1 MKLRLEKKTK
11 LFYFVSIVLLITV
24 LGIFYAN
31 SKKEIASSK
40 KLLHAQEVISKN
52 NEVLLD
58 VLNIETGFRGYLL
71 SGNKVFLEPYY
82 QSKVKVNANLDTL
95 EMLTRDNPNQLKNIA
110 LLKKKI
116 DDRLDFTEKYL
127 AAKSPV
133 LLSNSEKIGIIE
145 EGKIITD
152 KIRTAKS
159 TITNEESR
167 LLKYRKIEN
176 ENDYHSSELI
186 FLLLLI
192 FLITIFILGFLIIKS
207 QKAKNNELESHTA
220 DLKLASH
227 YSLSLIE
234 ASLDPLVTISIEG
247 KIMDMNQALVN
258 ITGLERKKLVGSD
271 FFNYFTE
278 PQMAREVYQKV
289 FAIGSVADSPLT
301 IRHKEG
307 KLTDVLFNGSVYK
320 DEKGKILGVVIV
332 ARDIAEQKWAL
343 DLRIAN
349 KELAFQ
355 NEEKE
360 KRANELSIANDEL
373 AFQNKEKEK
382 RANELSV
389 ANEELA
395 CQYEEKENRAAE
407 LIIANEELAY
417 QNVEKENRAAELIV
431 ANEELEYQ
439 NKVKEKRAAALI
451 IANKELAFQN
461 KEKENRAAEL
471 DIANKELAF
480 QNDEKEK
487 RAAELAVANQEL
499 AFQNDEKEKRA
510 AELIVAN
517 QELHF
522 QNDEKEK
529 RAAELAIANEELLF
543 QNDEKE
549 KRAAELVIANKE
561 LAFQNDEKGKRANE
575 LIVANEELA
584 YQNDEKENR
593 ASELIIANKE
603 LKFQSEEKKKRADE
617 LIVANE
623 ELAYQ
628 NDEKENR
635 ASELI
640 IANKELDFQ
649 NIEKEK
655 REIENKELEALN
667 YTSKLA
673 SEYSLS
679 LIEASLDPLVTIN
692 NEGKIT
698 DMNQATVNITGM
710 KREELTGSDFF
721 KYFTEPQMAREVY
734 LEVFAKGS
742 VSDSPLTLRHKDGQL
757 TDVLFNGSVYKDE
770 KGNVL
775 GVVIVARDVTDQKRI
790 EKELIEAK
798 VFAELATEIAEQAQT
813 KAESATKIAED
824 AVKAKQQFLS
834 NMSHEIRTPMNA
846 IIGFTK
852 VVLKTDLSTKQK
864 EYLSAIKM
872 SGDALIVLIN
882 DILDLAKVD
891 AGKMVFEQVPFKMEQ
906 SIKAMLHVFET
917 KIQEKN
923 LELVSQYDSSIPE
936 VLLGDSVRLH
946 QIILNLVSNAVK
958 FTTEGKIT
966 VSVRLLD
973 QDDEKV
979 TIEFAVSD
987 TGIGI
992 PENKMAT
999 IFENFQQA
1007 SSGTS
1012 RLYGGTG
1019 LGLAIVKQ
1027 LVEPQGG
1034 TITVKSKLDE
1044 GSTFSFILDFAK
1056 TDADTETDVA
1066 ILELDSANK
1075 DIKVLVVEDMALNQL
1090 LMKTLLDDFGFERD
1104 IADNGQIA
1112 IEKLKTKSFDVILM
1126 DLQMPIMNGFEAT
1139 EYIRNTLKL
1148 KIPII
1153 ALTADVT
1160 TVDLAK
1166 CKAVGMND
1174 YIAKPVDERLL
1185 YNKIIGLVKKT
1196 AALKVIKPKIKIS
1209 NAIKK
1214 IKCIDLDYLKHRTKS
1229 NPKLMME
1236 MISLYLMQTPP
1247 LISTMK
1253 QSLLDKDFTLLRSS
1267 MHKMIPSFSIM
1278 GISPDFENMARKIQE
1293 YADAQQLKEG
1303 VNEMATELE
1312 DICEQACDELE
1323 IEFNLIK
1330 NTIS

>member
-1 MKLRLEKKTK
+1 MKFTLEKQTTF
-11 LFYFVSIVLLITV
+11 FYILSAIILTSTLVT
-24 LGIFYAN
+24 FYN
-31 SKKEIASSK
+31 NGQKVIASNDK
-40 KLLHAQEVISKN
+40 MIHTHEVISKSN
-52 NEVLLD
+52 DVLID
-58 VLNIETGFRGYLL
+58 ALNIETGFRGYLL
-71 SGNKVFLEPYY
+71 SGKAGFLQPFNSAETKIYTD
-82 QSKVKVNANLDTL
+82 LDELTL
-95 EMLTRDNPNQLKNIA
+95 LTKDNPAQQNRIV
-110 LLKKKI
+110 LLKKTI
-116 DDRLDFTEKYL
+116 SERIVFTNKYI
-127 AAKSPV
+127 AIRKQN
-133 LLSNSEKIGIIE
+133 LLNDSERIKIIE
-145 EGKIITD
+145 EGNILTD
-152 KIRTAKS
+152 KIRNG
-159 TITNEESR
+159 IININNEEDK
-167 LLKYRKIEN
+167 LLKIRILIN
-176 ENDYHSSELI
+176 EKSSKNSDLL
-186 FLLLLI
+186 FLLLLL
-192 FLITIFILGFLIIKS
+192 FLITVFTLIVIIIRN
-207 QKAKNNELESHTA
+207 QKQKNKKLETYTA
-220 DLKLASH
+220 DQKLASQ

-234 ASLDPLVTISIEG
+234 ASLDPLVTISPKG
-247 KIMDMNQALVN
+247 KIMDMNQATVR
-258 ITGLERKKLVGSD
+258 ITGIDRQKLIGSD
-271 FFNYFTE
+271 FFDYFTE
-278 PQMAREVYQKV
+278 PQMAREVYQEV
-289 FAIGSVADSPLT
+289 FAKGSVTDSPLT
-301 IRHKEG
+301 LRHKDG

-320 DEKGKILGVVIV
+320 DENDTILGVVIV

-373 AFQNKEKEK
+373 AFQNGEKEKRANELSVANEELACQYEEKESRAAELIIANKELAFQNGEKEK

-407 LIIANEELAY
+407 LIIANEELAF
-417 QNVEKENRAAELIV
+417 QNIEKENRAAELVI

-439 NKVKEKRAAALI
+439 NKVKEKRAAALV

-461 KEKENRAAEL
+461 EEKEKRAAEL
-471 DIANKELAF
+471 VIANKELAF

-487 RAAELAVANQEL
+487 RAAELVIANKELLFQNDEKEKRAAELAVANKEL

-510 AELIVAN
+510 AELVIAN
-517 QELHF
+517 QEL
-522 QNDEKEK
+522 
-529 RAAELAIANEELLF
+529 RF

-561 LAFQNDEKGKRANE
+561 LAFQNDEKGKRA
-575 LIVANEELA
+575 
-584 YQNDEKENR
+584 
-593 ASELIIANKE
+593 
-603 LKFQSEEKKKRADE
+603 DE

-635 ASELI
+635 ASELV

-655 REIENKELEALN
+655 REIANKELEALS
-667 YTSKLA
+667 YSAKLA
-673 SEYSLS
+673 SQYSLS
-679 LIEASLDPLVTIN
+679 LIEASRDPLVTIN
-692 NEGKIT
+692 TEGKIT
-698 DMNQATVNITGM
+698 DMNEALVNITGM
-710 KREELTGSDFF
+710 MREELTGSDFF
-721 KYFTEPQMAREVY
+721 DYFTEPQMAREVY
-734 LEVFAKGS
+734 QEVFAKGS
-742 VSDSPLTLRHKDGQL
+742 VADSPLTLRNKDGEL
-757 TDVLFNGSVYKDE
+757 TDVLFNGSVYKDD
-770 KGNVL
+770 KGNVM

-790 EKELIEAK
+790 ETELIEAK
-798 VFAELATEIAEQAQT
+798 VFAELATGIAEEAQN
-813 KAESATKIAED
+813 KAEKSTKIAED

-852 VVLKTDLSTKQK
+852 VVLKTDLSSKQR
-864 EYLSAIKM
+864 EYLLAIKM

-891 AGKMVFEQVPFKMEQ
+891 AGKMVFEQVPFKMNL

-923 LELVSQYDSSIPE
+923 LELITQYDKNIPE
-936 VLLGDSVRLH
+936 VLLGDPVRLH

-958 FTTEGKIT
+958 FTTNGKIT
-966 VSVRLLD
+966 VSVNLLNE
-973 QDDEKV
+973 DDEKS
-979 TIEFAVSD
+979 TIEFSVSD

-992 PENKMAT
+992 PENKIEK

-1034 TITVKSKLDE
+1034 TITVKSKIGE
-1044 GSTFSFILDFAK
+1044 GSTFSFILNFLK
-1056 TDADTETDVA
+1056 TDADAEIETA
-1066 ILELDSANK
+1066 MMELDSENK

-1104 IADNGQIA
+1104 IADNGKIA
-1112 IEKLKTKSFDVILM
+1112 IEKLKEKSFDIILM

-1139 EYIRNTLKL
+1139 EYIRNTLNS

-1160 TVDLAK
+1160 TVDLEK
-1166 CKAVGMND
+1166 CKSVGMND

-1185 YNKIIGLVKKT
+1185 YSKIIGLVKKPVL
-1196 AALKVIKPKIKIS
+1196 ANFNKPKLKSI
-1209 NAIKK
+1209 NQIKK
-1214 IKCIDLDYLKHRTKS
+1214 IKCIDLEYLNHRTKS

-1236 MISLYLMQTPP
+1236 MISIYLSQTPP
-1247 LISTMK
+1247 LINAMK
-1253 QSLLDKDFTLLRSS
+1253 QSLLDKDYPLLHAS

-1278 GISPDFENMARKIQE
+1278 GISPDFENMAKKIQE
-1293 YADAQQLKEG
+1293 YAGTQQLKEG
-1303 VNEMATELE
+1303 VEKMAIDLE
-1312 DICEQACDELE
+1312 NVCEQACEELE

-1330 NTIS
+1330 NTLS